1 MQSGVALAVEGVLYG
16 TKGNLLVALDIW
28 LKKDLNGPV
37 VIESMEE
44 VKAVNVGKDLVEDA
58 WLASKACGRL

>member
-28 LKKDLNGPV
+28 LWKDLNGPV

-44 VKAVNVGKDLVEDA
+44 VKVMEA
-58 WLASKACGRL
+58 